1 MIMNNNTTTEICI
14 TNFHTDKFVQ
24 ITSTIWQV
32 SGLFSVIIG
41 IPGHLLIIILS
52 NKTIRKEPTSLYFIA
67 TAICELVFLLGL
79 YKF

>member
-1 MIMNNNTTTEICI
+1 MNNNTTTEICI
-14 TNFHTDKFVQ
+14 TNFQPDKFVQ
-24 ITSTIWQV
+24 ITNIIWQV

-41 IPGHLLIIILS
+41 IPGHLLQIILLS
-52 NKTIRKEPTSLYFIA
+52 NKTSRKEPTSLYFIA